1 MFYIRADGNEKIGM
15 GHIMRCLTIADAIK
29 AEGEE
34 VCFLVADEK
43 PVKVIED
50 RGFQTKILFTYYDEM
65 DVELPQLV
73 LQLSGANRPRILID
87 SYYVTRFYLQNLQLV
102 AQVYLMDDLKTE
114 IYPCDGLVNYNIYGK
129 TLGYEEAYPSG
140 TKLFLGCEYMPLRP

>member
-29 AEGEE
+29 AVGEE

-73 LQLSGANRPRILID
+73 LQLSGAGRPRILID
-87 SYYVTRFYLQNLQLV
+87 SYYVTRFYLQYVQLV
-102 AQVYLMDDLKTE
+102 ARVYFM
-114 IYPCDGLVNYNIYGK
+114 G
-129 TLGYEEAYPSG
+129 A
-140 TKLFLGCEYMPLRP
+140 F

>member
-73 LQLSGANRPRILID
+73 LQLSGD
-87 SYYVTRFYLQNLQLV
+87 SYGSY
-102 AQVYLMDDLKTE
+102 
-114 IYPCDGLVNYNIYGK
+114 GSYGK
-129 TLGYEEAYPSG
+129 NCWPIL
-140 TKLFLGCEYMPLRP
+140 C